1 MKYRRRFSVIFRN
14 SLRLGRSDSL
24 HGVRNGPLVR
34 LMRRRGST
42 FDHRSRASGDGQR
55 FGAAVL
61 MPTVILW
68 GKVCPLAP
76 PLVIALIYRAVK

>member
-1 MKYRRRFSVIFRN
+1 
-14 SLRLGRSDSL
+14 
-24 HGVRNGPLVR
+24 
-34 LMRRRGST
+34 MRRRGST
-42 FDHRSRASGDGQR
+42 FDHRSRASGGDASAFRRVRHIGEKRSVGLAVNAPVFFASGDGQR